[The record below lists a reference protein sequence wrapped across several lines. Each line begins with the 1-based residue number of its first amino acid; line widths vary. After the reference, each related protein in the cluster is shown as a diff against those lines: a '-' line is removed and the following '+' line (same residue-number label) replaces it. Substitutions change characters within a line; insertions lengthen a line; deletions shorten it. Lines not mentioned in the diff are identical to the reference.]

1 MVVLYFI
8 STVGVSMENRVSDAW
23 MPADQCRSGLRYVGL
38 GLLLAL
44 VVVLATFSPSTH
56 AAAEPVAVQVKSVT
70 LPGISEK
77 GYRGRTAVTP
87 YVVIQ
92 SEDALERF
100 CGRWPRVIDAI
111 LIAFEDAPVDLKD
124 KAADLASRQDE
135 LGKHIEEAVG
145 VSVFKKLYLVA
156 GSKRP
161 GAGTEKKSSRFA
173 TRECQPIEYLPWEK
187 EMPEPIRQAA
197 KSVVS
202 SQQSA
207 PPTTSEETGSTSDL
221 VANEPVRE
229 MPAKPFPAA
238 PVRDKGPSWVVIAIA
253 LVAMSGIT
261 IIVGSYIGY
270 QVAKI
275 RRDRR
280 RKDRRMKK
288 KDRRSG
294 LERRLAEGPLPDEGD
309 RRSGQDR
316 RTGKD
321 RRDELDRRAK
331 RDRRDEAAEEAKV

>member
-1 MVVLYFI
+1 MK
-8 STVGVSMENRVSDAW
+8 NRVSDASI
-23 MPADQCRSGLRYVGL
+23 PADQCSSGVRYVRIA
-38 GLLLAL
+38 LLSTLMF
-44 VVVLATFSPSTH
+44 VFATISLSTH
-56 AAAEPVAVQVKSVT
+56 AAAEPVAVQIKSVT
-70 LPGISEK
+70 IPGISEK

-87 YVVIQ
+87 YVVVQ
-92 SEDALERF
+92 SEDVLERF

-111 LIAFEDAPVDLKD
+111 LIAFENAPVDLKD

-135 LGKHIEEAVG
+135 LGRHIEEAVG
-145 VSVFKKLYLVA
+145 ISVFQNLYLVA
-156 GSKRP
+156 GAKRP

-173 TRECQPIEYLPWEK
+173 TRQCQPIEYLPWEK

-197 KSVVS
+197 KSIVS

-207 PPTTSEETGSTSDL
+207 PPTTSEETESTSGID
-221 VANEPVRE
+221 AGEPVRE
-229 MPAKPFPAA
+229 IPAKPFPAA
-238 PVRDKGPSWVVIAIA
+238 PVREKGPSWVVIAIA
-253 LVAMSGIT
+253 LAAMSGIT

-331 RDRRDEAAEEAKV
+331 RDRRDVEAENSRSEPNP

>member
-1 MVVLYFI
+1 MK
-8 STVGVSMENRVSDAW
+8 NRISDAW
-23 MPADQCRSGLRYVGL
+23 VPVNQCRRNVRSLCVT
-38 GLLLAL
+38 LLLAL
-44 VVVLATFSPSTH
+44 VLGFMTLPLHSN
-56 AAAEPVAVQVKSVT
+56 AAAEPVAIQMKSIN

-87 YVVIQ
+87 YVLIQDEDVI
-92 SEDALERF
+92 ERF
-100 CGRWPRVIDAI
+100 CGRWPRVIDAM
-111 LIAFEDAPVDLKD
+111 LIAFENAPVDLKD
-124 KAADLASRQDE
+124 KAADLASRQDA

-145 VSVFKKLYLVA
+145 VDVFTKLYLVS

-161 GAGTEKKSSRFA
+161 AAGTKKKSSKFG
-173 TRECQPIEYLPWEK
+173 TRDCQPIQFLPWEK
-187 EMPEPIRQAA
+187 EMPEPIRRVTE
-197 KSVVS
+197 SIVS
-202 SQQSA
+202 SGQTNEPA
-207 PPTTSEETGSTSDL
+207 ASEQTGSAAEIEAS
-221 VANEPVRE
+221 EPIRE
-229 MPAKPFPAA
+229 LPSKPFPAA
-238 PVRDKGPSWVVIAIA
+238 PIRDKGPSWVVIAIA

-309 RRSGQDR
+309 RRAGQER

-331 RDRRDEAAEEAKV
+331 RDRRDLEAAEEAND

>member
-1 MVVLYFI
+1 MK
-8 STVGVSMENRVSDAW
+8 NRIGDKW
-23 MPADQCRSGLRYVGL
+23 MPANQCFSNVRSLCVAV
-38 GLLLAL
+38 LLA
-44 VVVLATFSPSTH
+44 VVFGLFTWPLNSN
-56 AAAEPVAVQVKSVT
+56 AAAEPVAIQLKTMT

-87 YVVIQ
+87 YVLLENEDVI
-92 SEDALERF
+92 ERF
-100 CGRWPRVIDAI
+100 CGRWPRVVDAI
-111 LIAFEDAPVDLKD
+111 LIAFENAPVDLKD
-124 KAADLASRQDE
+124 KEADLASRQDA

-145 VSVFKKLYLVA
+145 IGVFNKLYLVA

-161 GAGTEKKSSRFA
+161 AAGTEKMSSRFG
-173 TRECQPIEYLPWEK
+173 TRECQPIQYLPWEK
-187 EMPEPIRQAA
+187 EMPEPVRRAA
-197 KSVVS
+197 ESIVS
-202 SQQSA
+202 SGQTTQSV
-207 PPTTSEETGSTSDL
+207 SEQTAAASEVDAS
-221 VANEPVRE
+221 EPVRE
-229 MPAKPFPAA
+229 LPSKPFPAA
-238 PVRDKGPSWVVIAIA
+238 PIREKGPSWIVIAIA

-294 LERRLAEGPLPDEGD
+294 LERRLAQGPLPEEGE

-321 RRDELDRRAK
+321 RRDALDRRAK
-331 RDRRDEAAEEAKV
+331 RDRREEEAAQAE

>member
-1 MVVLYFI
+1 MKNRIGDALMPENLYRRNVHSFCTVV
-8 STVGVSMENRVSDAW
+8 
-23 MPADQCRSGLRYVGL
+23 
-38 GLLLAL
+38 LLAL
-44 VVVLATFSPSTH
+44 VFGFLTLPLHSN
-56 AAAEPVAVQVKSVT
+56 AAAEPVAIQMKSIN

-87 YVVIQ
+87 YVLVQ
-92 SEDALERF
+92 SEDVIERF

-111 LIAFEDAPVDLKD
+111 LIAFENAPVDLKD
-124 KAADLASRQDE
+124 KAADLALRQDD

-145 VSVFKKLYLVA
+145 TGVFTKLYLVG
-156 GSKRP
+156 GSKRR
-161 GAGTEKKSSRFA
+161 ADGTKIKSSKFG
-173 TRECQPIEYLPWEK
+173 TRDCQPIQYLPWEK
-187 EMPEPIRQAA
+187 EIPEPVRRAAESMVSSGQTTQSAASEQTESASEIEAREPIRELP
-197 KSVVS
+197 S
-202 SQQSA
+202 
-207 PPTTSEETGSTSDL
+207 
-221 VANEPVRE
+221 
-229 MPAKPFPAA
+229 KPFPAA
-238 PVRDKGPSWVVIAIA
+238 PIRDKGPSWIVIAIA

-321 RRDELDRRAK
+321 RRDALDRRAK
-331 RDRRDEAAEEAKV
+331 RDRRDEAAEEANKSSP